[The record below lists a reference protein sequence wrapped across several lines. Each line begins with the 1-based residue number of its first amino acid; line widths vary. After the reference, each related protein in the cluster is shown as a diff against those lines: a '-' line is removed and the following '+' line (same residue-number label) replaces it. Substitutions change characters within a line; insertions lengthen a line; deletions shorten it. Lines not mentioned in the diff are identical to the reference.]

1 MSFRPLHGPAL
12 VPRVED
18 DEKTMGGTF
27 IPDTGK
33 IVPLNVK
40 VGDRVLFVKWSGGEP
55 KVRLARYLRRMRLR
69 NSGGF
74 AARPHQPRLSPHQR
88 RAMNDQRKRSREAI
102 TGRGFSCWYKLMRER
117 RHLQT

>member
-1 MSFRPLHGPAL
+1 
-12 VPRVED
+12 VED

-55 KVRLARYLRRMRLR
+55 KVRLARYPDQSLAVFHGPRCL
-69 NSGGF
+69 
-74 AARPHQPRLSPHQR
+74 ARYDKEGALLK
-88 RAMNDQRKRSREAI
+88 DQAKQKVA
-102 TGRGFSCWYKLMRER
+102 
-117 RHLQT
+117 